1 MAESPVNVL
10 MVDDDEDDFLI
21 VRDLLQEAGQG
32 RYALAWVATYDV
44 GLRAACD
51 SDVDVVLA
59 DYSLGSR
66 NGIEL
71 IGDLTRRNCKAPVI
85 LLTGQG
91 DRDIDFA
98 AMEAGATDFLN
109 KGQLTADLL
118 ERTLRYAVATRKAEE
133 QRLSLMAE
141 RAARAELEAAAKA
154 KDEFLAM
161 LSHELRTPLT
171 PVLMTVSAL
180 EADASLPQ
188 RVREDVAVIRR
199 NVEIQVKLIDD
210 LLDLTR
216 VARGKFEL
224 QEQVADVHTLIQQAW
239 QTCCADN
246 AKLRSLRVT
255 RRLDAR
261 RHHVWGDPAR
271 LEQVFWNLFKN
282 AMKFTPDGGAIEIA
296 TQNPDRGGVAIT
308 VVDTGLGIDPELLA
322 HIFNAFEQGGRDVT
336 KQFGGLGLGLAI
348 CKAITEMHG
357 GTIAAHSEGEHRG
370 ATFTVT
376 LPVTAAP
383 RPATNQSGLPAASSG
398 SALNGGNGKELTPEQ
413 KQQLSVLL
421 VEDNTLTLRVMSR
434 LFRDFGYDVTPAPD
448 VSAAR
453 DAAQAKKFDLVV
465 SDLGLPDGS
474 GLELMRELRDRYGL
488 RGIALSGYGQ
498 AQDVMESRAAGF
510 VEHLVKPIDFQRL
523 EAAVR
528 RVTRESSS

>member
-1 MAESPVNVL
+1 V
-10 MVDDDEDDFLI
+10 I
-21 VRDLLQEAGQG
+21 V
-32 RYALAWVATYDV
+32 
-44 GLRAACD
+44 
-51 SDVDVVLA
+51 
-59 DYSLGSR
+59 
-66 NGIEL
+66 
-71 IGDLTRRNCKAPVI
+71 
-85 LLTGQG
+85 LTGQG
-91 DRDIDFA
+91 DREVDIA
-98 AMEAGATDFLN
+98 AMEAGAADFLN

-118 ERTLRYAVATRKAEE
+118 ERTIRYAVAQKKAEE
-133 QRLSLMAE
+133 QRLTLMAE

-171 PVLMTVSAL
+171 PVLMTVSVL

-199 NVEIQVKLIDD
+199 NVELQVKLIDD

-224 QEQVADVHTLIQQAW
+224 KEEVADVHTLVRQAW

-246 AKLRSLRVT
+246 RKLKGLGVVHK
-255 RRLDAR
+255 LDAR

-282 AMKFTPDGGAIEIA
+282 AMKFTPDGGAIEVA
-296 TQNPDRGGVAIT
+296 TDNPAWGGVCVT
-308 VVDTGLGIDPELLA
+308 VRDTGVGIEPDALP

-348 CKAITEMHG
+348 CKAVTEMHG
-357 GTIAAHSEGEHRG
+357 GTISAHSTGQDQG

-376 LPVTAAP
+376 LPVTTP
-383 RPATNQSGLPAASSG
+383 PLPQTPERGLVASAG
-398 SALNGGNGKELTPEQ
+398 GEPGGNGKNLTPEQ
-413 KQQLSVLL
+413 EQQLSVLL
-421 VEDNTLTLRVMSR
+421 VEDNAVTLRVMSR

-453 DAAQAKKFDLVV
+453 SAAKAKRFDLVV

-498 AQDVMESRAAGF
+498 AQDVLESRQAGF
-510 VEHLVKPIDFQRL
+510 VEHLVKPIDFKRL

-528 RVTRESSS
+528 RVSRDAAP